1 MWWYKMVKKISF
13 KWSRKRHNQTI
24 LIGLSII
31 MWLIAATGCG
41 YHPQATDKPMG
52 GLRIDS
58 LAIPLMA
65 SPSSSLGFEGYF
77 TEVIRKEFLTQSKI
91 PFAPKGEATAVLVGH
106 VSKIWTEPIGYR
118 TTSETIQGKT
128 YNYEIT
134 NSRWLIIELDAK
146 LMDRKTGKI
155 VWSVNNMREKATYS
169 VSSDP
174 LKTQYNQRRATEK
187 IAKLLAQRFYLKTM
201 ERF

>member
-1 MWWYKMVKKISF
+1 M
-13 KWSRKRHNQTI
+13 
-24 LIGLSII
+24 
-31 MWLIAATGCG
+31 
-41 YHPQATDKPMG
+41 
-52 GLRIDS
+52 
-58 LAIPLMA
+58 
-65 SPSSSLGFEGYF
+65 
-77 TEVIRKEFLTQSKI
+77 IRKEFLTQSKI
-91 PFAPKGEATAVLVGH
+91 PFAPKGEAAAVLVGH
-106 VSKIWTEPIGYR
+106 VNKIWTEPIGYR

>member
-1 MWWYKMVKKISF
+1 MVKKISF
-13 KWSRKRHNQTI
+13 KWSINSHNSSI

-31 MWLIAATGCG
+31 MWLIATTGCG
-41 YHPQATDKPMG
+41 YHLQATDKPMG
-52 GLRIDS
+52 GLQIDS

-91 PFAPKGEATAVLVGH
+91 PFAPKSEAAAVLVGH
-106 VSKIWTEPIGYR
+106 VRKIWTEPIGYD
-118 TTSETIQGKT
+118 TDAKTIEGKT

-146 LMDRKTGKI
+146 LMDRKTGKV
-155 VWSVNNMREKATYS
+155 VWSVNNMREKATYN

-174 LKTQYNQRRATEK
+174 LRTQYNQRRATEK
-187 IAKLLAQRFYLKTM
+187 IALLLAQRFYLKTM